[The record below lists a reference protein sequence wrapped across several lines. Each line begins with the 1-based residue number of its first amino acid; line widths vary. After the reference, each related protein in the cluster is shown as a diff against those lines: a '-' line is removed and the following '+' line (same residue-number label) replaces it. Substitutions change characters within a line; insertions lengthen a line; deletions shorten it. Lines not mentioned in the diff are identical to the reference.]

1 MEFSG
6 LVGPFVKYS
15 SFACPGLK
23 PCKELCIKSASE
35 AKVTSFTQ
43 SEGTS
48 VDECEGHTRVIFF
61 PNTKAEKNLNM
72 G

>member
-1 MEFSG
+1 MSWTKTLQG
-6 LVGPFVKYS
+6 DVYKT
-15 SFACPGLK
+15 
-23 PCKELCIKSASE
+23 ASE

-72 G
+72 C